1 MGKLRILNT
10 KTGEVK
16 FREAHIAN
24 NAKLL
29 KSYGYILQDL
39 GSDTIKDSPNEKV
52 KAEYEKLTASELHV
66 AKIIQ
71 PVIEHM
77 TEGISEGEKELV
89 EALIKT
95 EPIKRGRKPN
105 QNK

>member
-39 GSDTIKDSPNEKV
+39 GSDTVKESPNEKV
-52 KAEYEKLTASELHV
+52 KAEYEKLTASESNSL
-66 AKIIQ
+66 K
-71 PVIEHM
+71 
-77 TEGISEGEKELV
+77 EKVVVELLNDITV
-89 EALIKT
+89 T
-95 EPIKRGRKPN
+95 EPVKRGRKPN

>member
-29 KSYGYILQDL
+29 KSYGFVLQDL
-39 GSDTIKDSPNEKV
+39 GSDLTEIENKDV
-52 KAEYEKLTASELHV
+52 EL
-66 AKIIQ
+66 
-71 PVIEHM
+71 
-77 TEGISEGEKELV
+77 LN
-89 EALIKT
+89 T
-95 EPIKRGRKPN
+95 EPVKRGRKPK
-105 QNK
+105 QN

>member
-39 GSDTIKDSPNEKV
+39 GSDTVKESPNEKV
-52 KAEYEKLTASELHV
+52 KAEYEKLTASESNSLKEKV
-66 AKIIQ
+66 VVELLNDIT
-71 PVIEHM
+71 V
-77 TEGISEGEKELV
+77 TETV
-89 EALIKT
+89 
-95 EPIKRGRKPN
+95 KRGRKPN